1 MRILKDT
8 YLSRRFFLILML
20 GIFAFVM
27 AYVFP
32 LLFIWVAGTLLTVL
46 LLLFVELF
54 ELYKRVDGIDAL
66 RVVADKLSNGE
77 ENPVCL
83 VLRNRYPVST
93 CLRVID
99 EIPVEF
105 QNRNVLFRLK
115 VNAGE
120 QREIHY
126 TLRPTKRGSYNFGKI
141 LVFVSVRFGLVER
154 RYSFRADQDVAVYPS
169 FMMMHRYELMAYG
182 NYHPENGGIRTRVL
196 GGNMAFEQIKPYV
209 TGDDPRTVNWK
220 ATAKYNHLMVN
231 TYTEERSQQIY
242 CLVDKGRTMQSPF
255 NNMTMLDHAINTVL
269 TLSNIILKKGDRAGL
284 ITFSNNSRNC
294 VKADNRV
301 GQLNR
306 ISEALYRLETHY
318 QETDF
323 EKLYVSVNRQ
333 IPTRS
338 LLILFT
344 NFDTVS
350 GLRRHL
356 PALQRLAARHLVLVI
371 LFENSE
377 LNKALERPVHNLKD
391 AYFETIAAGFAT
403 EKRQM
408 VRELSQL
415 GIRVILSKPES
426 LTVNSIN
433 SYLNLKERKL
443 I

>member
-1 MRILKDT
+1 MRVLKDT

-32 LLFIWVAGTLLTVL
+32 LLFIWVAGVLLAVL
-46 LLLFVELF
+46 LLLFLELF
-54 ELYKRVDGIDAL
+54 ELYKRVDGIDAF

-105 QNRNVLFRLK
+105 QNRNVLFWLK

-126 TLRPTKRGSYNFGKI
+126 TLHPTKRGSYNFGKI
-141 LVFVSVRFGLVER
+141 RVFVSVRFGLVER

-182 NYHPENGGIRTRVL
+182 NYHPENGGIRTRAL

-242 CLVDKGRTMQSPF
+242 CLVDKGRTMQAPF
-255 NNMTMLDHAINTVL
+255 NSMTMLDHAINTIL

-306 ISEALYRLETHY
+306 ISEALYHLETHY
-318 QETDF
+318 QETDSCIF
-323 EKLYVSVNRQ
+323 WS
-333 IPTRS
+333 I
-338 LLILFT
+338 
-344 NFDTVS
+344 
-350 GLRRHL
+350 RR
-356 PALQRLAARHLVLVI
+356 
-371 LFENSE
+371 
-377 LNKALERPVHNLKD
+377 
-391 AYFETIAAGFAT
+391 
-403 EKRQM
+403 
-408 VRELSQL
+408 
-415 GIRVILSKPES
+415 
-426 LTVNSIN
+426 
-433 SYLNLKERKL
+433 
-443 I
+443 